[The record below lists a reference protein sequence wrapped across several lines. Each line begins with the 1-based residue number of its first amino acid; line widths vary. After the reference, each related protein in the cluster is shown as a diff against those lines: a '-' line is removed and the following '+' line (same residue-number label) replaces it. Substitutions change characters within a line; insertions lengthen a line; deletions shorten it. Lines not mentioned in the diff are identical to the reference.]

1 MLYFIQ
7 FFIDNFKPKKVL
19 NIFSV
24 GVKASI
30 LKIFY
35 NGKDQFSTLFLFFR
49 EMFRFKGVKQHY
61 RKSTDVSFPVFVYK
75 SPYLRIK
82 EFLSKF

>member
-1 MLYFIQ
+1 MFNFIQ

-24 GVKASI
+24 GVKVSI

-35 NGKDQFSTLFLFFR
+35 KGRERFSTLFLYFR
-49 EMFRFKGVKQHY
+49 EIFKFIGVKEY
-61 RKSTDVSFPVFVYK
+61 YFKSTDDSFPVFIYN